1 MMVECKEYRV
11 IARRPLW
18 ADVAIPKGFR
28 GLSLVENLSF
38 ASKYDDLQQHTA
50 LRRHMGSPRQCEH
63 WLAMT
68 AYFLCV
74 ATEQLHDKLKFA
86 LLFRTG
92 RRRAKTKRS
101 VARALC
107 LVGTADR

>member
-1 MMVECKEYRV
+1 M
-11 IARRPLW
+11 
-18 ADVAIPKGFR
+18 AIPKGFR

-68 AYFLCV
+68 AYFLCI
-74 ATEQLHDKLKFA
+74 ATDQLHDKLKFA
-86 LLFRTG
+86 FIPYLRG
-92 RRRAKTKRS
+92 KNTKK
-101 VARALC
+101 VARKFEKAL
-107 LVGTADR
+107 AK